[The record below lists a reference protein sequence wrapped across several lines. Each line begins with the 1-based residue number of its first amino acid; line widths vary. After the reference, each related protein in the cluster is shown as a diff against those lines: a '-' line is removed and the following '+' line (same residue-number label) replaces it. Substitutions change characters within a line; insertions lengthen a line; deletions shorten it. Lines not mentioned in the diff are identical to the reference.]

1 MTAIELHNIIGELIA
16 AILMAA
22 AIVAALLYLV
32 LLASGGFGT
41 RSDDSDVIGSHLIS
55 ADGKSWDFSKSQS
68 DKARA
73 QRTVSAYDDPKAR
86 GSVRAAKGEEVA
98 IGLTG
103 LFRSLSEPPGPD
115 DEEEGGPDDVPED
128 AVIEFDTPD
137 YSEAAPVVKTLKPK
151 KQ

>member
-73 QRTVSAYDDPKAR
+73 QRDIRPANDDPEVWDGVEYDDDGRKYEIVPAQGETR
-86 GSVRAAKGEEVA
+86 QVRSDMDLEIVDAE
-98 IGLTG
+98 II
-103 LFRSLSEPPGPD
+103 D
-115 DEEEGGPDDVPED
+115 DGDNRR
-128 AVIEFDTPD
+128 
-137 YSEAAPVVKTLKPK
+137 
-151 KQ
+151 